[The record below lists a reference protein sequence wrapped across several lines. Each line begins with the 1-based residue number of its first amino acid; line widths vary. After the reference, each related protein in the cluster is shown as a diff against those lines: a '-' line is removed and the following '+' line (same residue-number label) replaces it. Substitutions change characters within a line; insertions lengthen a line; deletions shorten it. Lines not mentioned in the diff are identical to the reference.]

1 MRTLRYLLRKEFIRI
16 FRNKTL
22 LPMIFSMPI
31 IQLMVL
37 PWAADYEIKHLDIAI
52 VDTDH
57 SATSRRLTD
66 KLTSSGYFRLTARPA
81 TFDGALAL
89 VESDRADL
97 VLEIPRDFERELTS
111 GRGGRLFIAV
121 NAINGVKASLGSAY
135 LARIVAAFAGDLRLD
150 RRPAARLSPAP
161 TIETVPIRR
170 FNPAMNYRFF
180 MVPAILTL
188 LVTMIASYLCA
199 LNLVSEKETGT
210 IEQMNVTPIGKY
222 VFLLSKMLPFL
233 LIGVFIF
240 SVGLFLIARPLYG
253 IVPVGNIGLLYAYLV
268 LYLTAMLGLGLLIS
282 TYCETQQQVMFIT
295 FFFMTIFILMSGLFT
310 PVESMPAWARAIS
323 RSNPVTYFMEACR
336 MIILKGSGWR
346 DVRGHMA
353 ITVGFALV
361 FHTWA
366 ALNYRKTT

>member
-57 SATSRRLTD
+57 SAASRRLTD
-66 KLTSSGYFRLTARPA
+66 KLTSSGYFRLAARPA

-97 VLEIPRDFERELTS
+97 VLEIPRHFERDLTA
-111 GRGGRLFIAV
+111 GHGAQLFTAV
-121 NAINGVKASLGSAY
+121 NAINGVKAGLGSAY
-135 LARIVAAFAGDLRLD
+135 LAQVVATFTDDLRLD
-150 RRPAARLSPAP
+150 RRPDVRMSPAP
-161 TIETVPIRR
+161 TLRAVPIRR
-170 FNPAMNYRFF
+170 FNPAGNYRFF
-180 MVPAILTL
+180 MVPAVLTL
-188 LVTMIASYLCA
+188 LVTMISTYLCA

>member
-66 KLTSSGYFRLTARPA
+66 KLTSSGYFRLAARPA

-97 VLEIPRDFERELTS
+97 VLEIPRHFERDLTA
-111 GRGGRLFIAV
+111 GHGAQLFTAV
-121 NAINGVKASLGSAY
+121 NAINGVKAGLGSAY
-135 LARIVAAFAGDLRLD
+135 LAQVVATFADDLRLD
-150 RRPAARLSPAP
+150 RRPDVRMSPAP
-161 TIETVPIRR
+161 TLRAVPIRR
-170 FNPAMNYRFF
+170 FNPAGNYRFF
-180 MVPAILTL
+180 MVPAVLTL
-188 LVTMIASYLCA
+188 LVTMISTYLCA
-199 LNLVSEKETGT
+199 LNLVSEKEMGT
-210 IEQMNVTPIGKY
+210 IEQMNVTPVGKY
-222 VFLLSKMLPFL
+222 VFLLSKTIPFL
-233 LIGVFIF
+233 LIGIFIF
-240 SVGLFLIARPLYG
+240 SVGLYLIARPLYG
-253 IVPVGNIGLLYAYLV
+253 IIPVGHVSLLYAYLL

-282 TYCETQQQVMFIT
+282 TYCETQQQVMFVT

-336 MIILKGSGWR
+336 MIVLKGSAWR
-346 DVRGHMA
+346 DVRSHVA
-353 ITVGFALV
+353 ITAGFALV